1 MTEQDA
7 FERILAALYESMLD
21 DSRWPATSALIDEA
35 CGLVGNTILLGE
47 GPKPD
52 IRVRFLGLYYRG
64 QRRPDLE
71 REYLED
77 YHPIDERVPRV
88 RQLPGGRLVHND
100 DLFTAE
106 ELKTSPAYNE
116 ALLKAH
122 SQNSLT
128 VRMVLED
135 GSHMAW
141 NLADPVA
148 PGDWESSRVAMVK
161 RLVPHVHQFVRV
173 RQALVRAGAG
183 DTTVT
188 ALLDN
193 SRVGVVHLDQRGRML
208 AANDRA
214 RGILQAGD
222 GLVEKDGALGASAP
236 EDQLRL
242 DRLLASALPAGGDPA
257 IGGSMRFHRQRAL
270 LPLVVHVKPVPVPQP
285 SYAARY
291 VAALAL
297 IYEPGITQRIEPALV
312 AATLGLTPGESRVAV
327 WLAEGKSVDE
337 MARATGHTKGAIYWH
352 LKQIYQKLQISRQ
365 ADLVRLVLSVAELG

>member
-1 MTEQDA
+1 MTEQEA

-21 DSRWPATSALIDEA
+21 DSRWPATSALIDEV
-35 CGLVGNTILLGE
+35 CGLTGNTLLGAE

-52 IRVRFLGLYYRG
+52 MRVRFVGIYDRG
-64 QRRPDLE
+64 HRRIDLE
-71 REYLED
+71 RD
-77 YHPIDERVPRV
+77 YIQNYHAIDERAPRF
-88 RQLPGGRLVHND
+88 RQLPNGRVVHSN

-106 ELKTSPAYNE
+106 ELKTSAAYNE
-116 ALLKAH
+116 ALLKSH
-122 SQNSLT
+122 SQNSLA
-128 VRMVLED
+128 VRLVLED

-148 PGDWESSRVAMVK
+148 PGGWESSRVAMVK
-161 RLVPHVHQFVRV
+161 RLVPHVRQFVRV

-193 SRVGVVHLDQRGRML
+193 SRVGVVHLDQRARIL

-214 RGILQAGD
+214 RGILQGGE
-222 GLVEKDGALGASAP
+222 GLVEKDGGLGASAP
-236 EDQLRL
+236 EDQIHL

-257 IGGSMRFHRQRAL
+257 TGGSMRLHRQHAL
-270 LPLVVHVKPVPVPQP
+270 LPLVVHVKPVPIPQP

-297 IYEPGITQRIEPALV
+297 IYEPGSTHRIEPALV
-312 AATLGLTPGESRVAV
+312 AATLGLTPGESQVAA
-327 WLAEGKSVDE
+327 WLAEGKSVDA

-365 ADLVRLVLSVAELG
+365 ADLVRLVLSVAEFG

>member
-21 DSRWPATSALIDEA
+21 DSRWPATSALIDEV
-35 CGLVGNTILLGE
+35 CGLTGNTLLGAE

-52 IRVRFLGLYYRG
+52 MRVRFVGIYDRG
-64 QRRPDLE
+64 HRRIDLE
-71 REYLED
+71 RD
-77 YHPIDERVPRV
+77 YIQNYHAIDERAPRF
-88 RQLPGGRLVHND
+88 RQLPNGQVVHSN

-106 ELKTSPAYNE
+106 ELKTSAAYNE
-116 ALLKAH
+116 ALLKSH
-122 SQNSLT
+122 SQNSLA
-128 VRMVLED
+128 VRLVLED

-148 PGDWESSRVAMVK
+148 PGGWESSRVAMVK
-161 RLVPHVHQFVRV
+161 RLVPHVRQFVRV

-193 SRVGVVHLDQRGRML
+193 SRVGVVHLDQRGRIL

-257 IGGSMRFHRQRAL
+257 IGGSMRFRRQHAL
-270 LPLVVHVKPVPVPQP
+270 LPFVVHIKPAPVPQP

-297 IYEPGITQRIEPALV
+297 IYEPGVTQRIDPALV
-312 AATLGLTPGESRVAV
+312 AATLGLTSGESQVAA

-365 ADLVRLVLSVAELG
+365 AELVRLVLSVAEFG